1 MTIMRRSTAAAVVLA
16 ALALTACDSMTGG
29 VPQVA
34 GTYTGP
40 VVLRFPSLGT
50 EFEGSARLTAVQSGA
65 EVTVHGSLTLLGVT
79 TEVTAFT
86 GTINS
91 TGFFTVT
98 ENGVSGTAS
107 DPICGRYRPMG
118 SSLTFSG
125 REARLVENV
134 GTDDC
139 GNIHLSGTLTR

>member
-1 MTIMRRSTAAAVVLA
+1 MRRSTAAAVVLA
-16 ALALTACDSMTGG
+16 ALALTACDMTGG

-40 VVLRFPSLGT
+40 VVLRFVSLGT
-50 EFEGSARLTAVQSGA
+50 ELEGSAQLTAVQSGA
-65 EVTVHGSLTLLGVT
+65 EVTVHGSVTFLGVT
-79 TEVTAFT
+79 AEVAAFT

-91 TGFFTVT
+91 TGFFTAT
-98 ENGVSGTAS
+98 ENGVSGTSS
-107 DPICGRYRPMG
+107 DPTCGRYRPMR

-125 REARLVENV
+125 REARLVENA
-134 GTDDC
+134 GTDYC

>member
-16 ALALTACDSMTGG
+16 ALALTACDMTGG

-34 GTYTGP
+34 GTYTWP
-40 VVLRFPSLGT
+40 VVLRFVSLGT
-50 EFEGSARLTAVQSGA
+50 ELEGSAQLTAVQSGA
-65 EVTVHGSLTLLGVT
+65 EVTVHGSVTFLGVT
-79 TEVTAFT
+79 AEVAAFT

-91 TGFFTVT
+91 TGFFTTT
-98 ENGVSGTAS
+98 ENGVSGTSS
-107 DPICGRYRPMG
+107 DPTCGRYRPMS

-125 REARLVENV
+125 REARLVENA
-134 GTDDC
+134 GTDYC